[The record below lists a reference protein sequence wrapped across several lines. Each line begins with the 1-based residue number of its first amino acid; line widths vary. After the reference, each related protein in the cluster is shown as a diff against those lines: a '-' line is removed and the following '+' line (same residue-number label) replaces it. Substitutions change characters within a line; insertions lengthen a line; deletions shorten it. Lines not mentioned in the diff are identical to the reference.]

1 MDEQT
6 LQKPVDPADV
16 DLAETLPKAEE
27 TAKSESG
34 TGTGEPLGNGTD
46 STADAPE
53 ELPLEVPVQ
62 ADDQPIPTLPPD
74 PTADQPDPQELG
86 RLREELTR
94 LREEIR
100 SAKNSLIKQEAEL
113 EEFRDLFP
121 GVSLA
126 ALPDSVLADV
136 QNGVPLAAAYALME
150 RRAARLQKIA
160 EEANAANNQRSSG
173 SADGDSAGFLSP
185 AEVRGMSP
193 EQVRKHYRQILLSMP
208 KWH

>member
-1 MDEQT
+1 M
-6 LQKPVDPADV
+6 
-16 DLAETLPKAEE
+16 
-27 TAKSESG
+27 
-34 TGTGEPLGNGTD
+34 
-46 STADAPE
+46 
-53 ELPLEVPVQ
+53 
-62 ADDQPIPTLPPD
+62 
-74 PTADQPDPQELG
+74 
-86 RLREELTR
+86 
-94 LREEIR
+94 REEIR

-126 ALPDSVLADV
+126 TLPDSVLADV

-150 RRAARLQKIA
+150 RRSEHLQKIA
-160 EEANAANNQRSSG
+160 AAANAANNRRSSG
-173 SADGDSAGFLSP
+173 SAEGDSAGFLSP